1 MKRGF
6 LKIATLVWI
15 IVHAGISVTSLIV
28 AEALFSVAQK
38 QPFNGWFVFFSS
50 ILTSAV
56 LVSMLMVRKYN
67 STKAKYFGLHD
78 AQSILFACVLGGIAG
93 MFWAVLVGS
102 YSVPQALILLSLY
115 SCLTAFGIL
124 TLRLIRRKKAIKRI
138 TASSNSTKES
148 VKVLIV
154 GAGDAGEGILREI
167 HRNPNSKL
175 SVVGF
180 VDDSL
185 EKRDLV
191 IHGVRVLGSVDD
203 LPKIV
208 HQQGVRQL
216 IIAMP
221 SATPGQLQRVY
232 TIANIPALVV
242 KTLPSVQAVVNG
254 SGARLLPKLR
264 PIEIEDLL
272 RRDSVQTDLRQ
283 VCAYIS
289 SERVLIT
296 GAGGS
301 IGSEIARQVSKLN
314 PECIILLGRGENS
327 IFEIQQE
334 LSTLAPGVRTYSVI
348 ADVRNQEA
356 IESVMSE
363 LNPSVIF
370 HAAAHKHVPL
380 MEGNPKEAITNN
392 IRGTLNI
399 AEAAVRHGAKK
410 FVLIST
416 DKAVNPSS
424 VMGATKRVCE
434 KIIMA
439 LGQESKVEFSAVRF
453 GNVLGS
459 RGSLIPLIQSQIR
472 RGGPVTVTDPEM
484 TRYFMTIPEATQ
496 LVLQAGAIGKSGD
509 IYILDMGEP
518 VKIIDIVTELIRM
531 HDLTP
536 NVDIDIKYTG
546 MRPGE
551 KLHEILNYD
560 NEGLIPT
567 VHSKIKTIPPNHS
580 FSIRDLRVQIEHLE
594 RGHNSKSLTADLHK
608 LAGESSLRDDI
619 YSA

>member
-1 MKRGF
+1 MKKGF
-6 LKIATLVWI
+6 VRLPTLIWAV
-15 IVHAGISVTSLIV
+15 VHATISVASLVI
-28 AEALFSVAQK
+28 AEGLYSVAQNK
-38 QPFNGWFVFFSS
+38 QFNTPFIFFSS
-50 ILTSAV
+50 ILTTAF
-56 LVSMLMVRKYN
+56 LIAMLTVRKYN
-67 STKAKYFGLHD
+67 SSKAKYFGLHD
-78 AQSILFACVLGGIAG
+78 AQSILISCMVGGAVG
-93 MFWAVLVGS
+93 MVWAMLVGS
-102 YSVPQALILLSLY
+102 YTFPQAFILLSLY
-115 SCLTAFGIL
+115 SCFTGFGIL
-124 TLRLIRRKKAIKRI
+124 ALRLLRRRSAIKSGQ
-138 TASSNSTKES
+138 ASIGKSTE
-148 VKVLIV
+148 VARAMIV

-167 HRNPNSKL
+167 ERNPNSRL
-175 SVVGF
+175 SIVGF
-180 VDDSL
+180 IDDNS
-185 EKRDLV
+185 EKRNLA
-191 IHGVRVLGSVDD
+191 IHGVAVLGSVDEI
-203 LPKIV
+203 PKLV
-208 HQQGVRQL
+208 DKYNVRQL

-221 SATPGQLQRVY
+221 SASPAQLQRVY
-232 TIANIPALVV
+232 TISNIPSLVV
-242 KTLPSVQAVVNG
+242 KTLPSVQPVLSG
-254 SGARLLPKLR
+254 SGSRLLPKLR

-283 VCAYIS
+283 VCSYIS

-334 LSTLAPGVRTYSVI
+334 LSTTAPEVRTYSVI
-348 ADVRNQEA
+348 ADVRNDEA
-356 IESVMSE
+356 IDSVMSE
-363 LNPSVIF
+363 LNPTVIF

-380 MEGNPKEAITNN
+380 MEGNPKEAISNN
-392 IRGTLNI
+392 VRGTLNI
-399 AEAAVRHGAKK
+399 AEAAVKYGAKK

-496 LVLQAGAIGKSGD
+496 LVLQAGSIGKSGD

-536 NVDIDIKYTG
+536 NVDVDIKYTG

-567 VHSKIKTIPPNHS
+567 VHPKIKTIPPNHS
-580 FSIRDLRVQIEHLE
+580 FSIRDLRLQIEQLE
-594 RGHNSKSLTADLHK
+594 KGVNSKSLTADLHK
-608 LAGESSLRDDI
+608 LAGESSVRDDI
-619 YSA
+619 YSV